1 MVGYKRETCVDVT
14 RKLKMDKKRFVS
26 SFVGPVTNAVRE
38 RNRESTPGDEIFL
51 ILEPCHQPTNVTRKK
66 KFFFVHLCFHRVKAS
81 EGVLDSPQIGRRP
94 ELWFKMKRKE
104 VAEPRL

>member
-1 MVGYKRETCVDVT
+1 MVGYKRETCVRVT
-14 RKLKMDKKRFVS
+14 RKLKVDKKRFVS

-38 RNRESTPGDEIFL
+38 RDRESTPGDEIFL

-66 KFFFVHLCFHRVKAS
+66 KFFVHLSFDRIKAS
-81 EGVLDSPQIGRRP
+81 ESVLDSPQIGRRP